1 MDDLIRDLRYWAER
15 LDELDRSG
23 KYPLGVGEP
32 FRASI
37 VMECAADTIDR
48 LRTQRDVA
56 LAAARAHGVEVYGD
70 E

>member
-1 MDDLIRDLRYWAER
+1 MDELIRDLRYWANR
-15 LDELDRSG
+15 LDEMERSG
-23 KYPLGVGEP
+23 RHAFGVTEP

-56 LAAARAHGVEVYGD
+56 LATARAHGVEVYDD